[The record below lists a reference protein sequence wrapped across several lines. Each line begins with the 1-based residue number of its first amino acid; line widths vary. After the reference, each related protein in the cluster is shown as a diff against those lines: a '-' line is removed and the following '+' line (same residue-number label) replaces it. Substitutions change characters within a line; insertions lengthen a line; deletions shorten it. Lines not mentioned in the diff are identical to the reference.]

1 MEKLINSI
9 NSSYKTFCIIFFLFS
24 NFGVWALSD
33 LYIKNLEGLILCY
46 TMAIPFL
53 QSSLIGTIIF
63 SIFIEFLLCLN
74 NTKSFIRRIN
84 TIN

>member
-1 MEKLINSI
+1 
-9 NSSYKTFCIIFFLFS
+9 
-24 NFGVWALSD
+24 
-33 LYIKNLEGLILCY
+33 
-46 TMAIPFL
+46 MAIPFL
-53 QSSLIGTIIF
+53 QSSLIGAIIL